1 MSQALTNSSFFC
13 DQPVDQCA
21 RKPPGSIYHSH
32 LASGKLVRHRELER
46 APLKIVL
53 RVFNKVARRGGE
65 QAPAVQPRVRCRGQV
80 SWGQAAGR

>member
-1 MSQALTNSSFFC
+1 MSQALTNSFFFC

-53 RVFNKVARRGGE
+53 RVFNKGGE
-65 QAPAVQPRVRCRGQV
+65 QAPAVQPRVR
-80 SWGQAAGR
+80 